1 MFEFVK
7 MLVNGLK
14 VAFLVI
20 VVKKKKSVI
29 RGANNLY
36 CFYNDIK
43 FNFPQPEK
51 IKHAIGVIACLF

>member
-20 VVKKKKSVI
+20 VVKKK
-29 RGANNLY
+29 NNLLSEELINY
-36 CFYNDIK
+36 
-43 FNFPQPEK
+43 
-51 IKHAIGVIACLF
+51 IAFKMI

>member
-20 VVKKKKSVI
+20 VVKK
-29 RGANNLY
+29 NNLLSEELINY
-36 CFYNDIK
+36 
-43 FNFPQPEK
+43 
-51 IKHAIGVIACLF
+51 IAFIMT